1 MASGELSW
9 TLRHSIPL
17 RTVRQG
23 VHERMKIKGLDK
35 VIIIGSGAIKIG
47 EAGEFDYS
55 TSQAIKAL
63 REEGIET
70 IVVNPNIATIHTDKK
85 FADKVYSVPIRK
97 EFVEEILAKERPQG
111 ILLGFGG
118 QTALNCGM
126 ELAEDGILEKYSVQV
141 LGTGINSIEIA
152 NNRELFKTTMVA
164 NGIPVPKSR
173 KASDLASAIDA
184 ARQIGYPVIVRVAYT
199 LGGQGSGVAFDDG
212 KLKEIAQRGLAYSR
226 IKQILVEEYL
236 DKWKEVEYEVMRDHD
251 DNCTIVCNME
261 NMDPMGIHTGDS
273 LVVAPSQTLTNREYN
288 LLRETAQKVIRT
300 LGIVGECNIQFALDP
315 KSEEFRVIEVNSRL
329 SRSSAL
335 ASKATC
341 YPIAYIAAKLSL
353 GYVLPELSNKI
364 TGVTS
369 ACFEPAL
376 DYIVVKAPRWDFQ
389 KFRKVSKGIG
399 TQMKSVGE
407 VMAIGRCF
415 EEALQKAIRMLDIG
429 KELTDNGI
437 AGQSIERIR
446 KELRDP
452 TDERIFYVTKAL
464 KSGINMD
471 EITRL
476 SGIDRWF
483 LDKIKNIVDMERRIV
498 KGRINPDIV
507 RRAKEFGFSDKK
519 LGRLLGKSEAQVRD
533 YRKANRILPVTK
545 QIDTMAAEW
554 PAETNYLYL
563 TYGGEAD
570 DFEYKPGDKVVV
582 LGSGCYRIGS
592 SVEFDWC
599 CVSMATALKK
609 RVSEVIMV
617 NCNPETVSTDFDI
630 LDKLYF
636 EELSLERV
644 LDILDKERPRGV
656 VVSVGGQTANNLVK
670 GLSEHA
676 TILGTTPD
684 SIDAAEDR
692 ARFGQLLDRLKIEQP
707 KWDKLRSL
715 EDAKRFSNQIGY
727 PVLIRPSYVLSGS
740 AMNVAFNEAQL
751 TGYLREAARVSR
763 KNPVV
768 ISKFLTGAREVE
780 VDGVCDGSRVFIGAV
795 IEHVENAG
803 VHSGDATMTIPTLS
817 ITEAVRKKLLFYS
830 GTIARS
836 LNIQGPFNIQFLVK
850 NGQAL
855 VIECNLRAS
864 RSMPFVSKTIG
875 TNLMDLAAEAI
886 TNGTRKQGEGIHRR
900 IGVKAPQF
908 SFTRLDKADPVTGV
922 EMVSTGEVACFG
934 ETFQEAFIN
943 ALIAS
948 NFYIPKKDDAI
959 LISMGET
966 REGIIPY
973 ARMLARA
980 GYRIFATQHTAEEFS
995 KNGIECRILYK
1006 VSEKRKPNKMDYLQN
1021 GEIRLVINIPSH
1033 EADPAS
1039 HRILKDEYLIRRKAA
1054 EFGIPIVTNLELAR
1068 ALTKALVRHNTRQQ
1082 SKGPSKAPALVVSPS
1097 ASITIRVPLRDSANQ
1112 TEPMPA
1118 SIPQTS

>member
-1 MASGELSW
+1 
-9 TLRHSIPL
+9 
-17 RTVRQG
+17 
-23 VHERMKIKGLDK
+23 
-35 VIIIGSGAIKIG
+35 
-47 EAGEFDYS
+47 
-55 TSQAIKAL
+55 
-63 REEGIET
+63 
-70 IVVNPNIATIHTDKK
+70 
-85 FADKVYSVPIRK
+85 
-97 EFVEEILAKERPQG
+97 
-111 ILLGFGG
+111 
-118 QTALNCGM
+118 
-126 ELAEDGILEKYSVQV
+126 
-141 LGTGINSIEIA
+141 
-152 NNRELFKTTMVA
+152 
-164 NGIPVPKSR
+164 
-173 KASDLASAIDA
+173 
-184 ARQIGYPVIVRVAYT
+184 
-199 LGGQGSGVAFDDG
+199 
-212 KLKEIAQRGLAYSR
+212 
-226 IKQILVEEYL
+226 
-236 DKWKEVEYEVMRDHD
+236 
-251 DNCTIVCNME
+251 
-261 NMDPMGIHTGDS
+261 
-273 LVVAPSQTLTNREYN
+273 
-288 LLRETAQKVIRT
+288 
-300 LGIVGECNIQFALDP
+300 
-315 KSEEFRVIEVNSRL
+315 
-329 SRSSAL
+329 
-335 ASKATC
+335 
-341 YPIAYIAAKLSL
+341 
-353 GYVLPELSNKI
+353 
-364 TGVTS
+364 
-369 ACFEPAL
+369 
-376 DYIVVKAPRWDFQ
+376 
-389 KFRKVSKGIG
+389 
-399 TQMKSVGE
+399 MKSVGE

-429 KELTDNGI
+429 SELTDNGI
-437 AGQSIERIR
+437 AGRSVERIR
-446 KELRDP
+446 RELREP

-464 KSGINMD
+464 KSGMSMD

-483 LDKIKNIVDMERRIV
+483 LDKINNILEME
-498 KGRINPDIV
+498 KGIAKERINPGIV
-507 RRAKEFGFSDKK
+507 RSAKEFGFSDKK
-519 LGRLLGKSEAQVRD
+519 LGKLLGKTEAQIRD
-533 YRKANRILPVTK
+533 YRKAHDILPVTK

-554 PAETNYLYL
+554 PAATNYLYL
-563 TYGGEAD
+563 TYGGEVD
-570 DFEYKPGDKVVV
+570 DVAYVAGDKVVV

-599 CVSMATALKK
+599 CVNMATALKK

-644 LDILDKERPRGV
+644 LDILDKEQPRGV

-692 ARFGQLLDRLKIEQP
+692 ARFGQLLDKLKIEQP

-715 EDAKRFSNQIGY
+715 EDARRFSKQIGY

-751 TGYLREAARVSR
+751 TGYIREAARVSR
-763 KNPVV
+763 RNRVA

-817 ITEAVRKKLLFYS
+817 ITGTVRKKLLSYS
-830 GTIARS
+830 RRIARS
-836 LNIQGPFNIQFLVK
+836 LKIRGPFNIQFLVK

-864 RSMPFVSKTIG
+864 RSMPFVSKTIE

-886 TNGTRKQGEGIHRR
+886 TDGTIKQGEGIHRR
-900 IGVKAPQF
+900 IGVKEPQF

-934 ETFQEAFIN
+934 DTFQEAFIN

-959 LISMGET
+959 LISMGAT
-966 REGIIPY
+966 RKGILPY
-973 ARMLARA
+973 ARMLGRT

-995 KNGIECRILYK
+995 KNGIESRIRYK
-1006 VSEKRKPNKMDYLQN
+1006 VSEKKKPNIMDYHQN
-1021 GEIRLVINIPSH
+1021 REIRVVINSTSH
-1033 EADPAS
+1033 EGDPAS

-1068 ALTKALVRHNTRQQ
+1068 ALTKALVRHNARLQ
-1082 SKGPSKAPALVVSPS
+1082 SKGESRAEAFVSSGIPTTVRRAPLAGLSPRMEPVPVSIS
-1097 ASITIRVPLRDSANQ
+1097 Q
-1112 TEPMPA
+1112 TN
-1118 SIPQTS
+1118 

>member
-1 MASGELSW
+1 LKLDG
-9 TLRHSIPL
+9 IK
-17 RTVRQG
+17 TV
-23 VHERMKIKGLDK
+23 
-35 VIIIGSGAIKIG
+35 VIVGSGAIKIG

-63 REEGIET
+63 REEGIRT
-70 IVVNPNIATIHTDKK
+70 IVVNPNIATIHTDEK
-85 FADKVYSVPIRK
+85 FADKVYSVPIRTD
-97 EFVEEILAKERPQG
+97 FLEEIIAKEQPDG

-118 QTALNCGM
+118 QTALNCGV
-126 ELAEDGILEKYSVQV
+126 ELAEQGILSKYDVKV
-141 LGTGINSIEIA
+141 LGTGIESIEIA
-152 NNRELFKTTMVA
+152 DNRELFKKTMIER
-164 NGIPVPKSR
+164 GIPVPKSR
-173 KASDLASAIDA
+173 KAVDLETALEA
-184 ARQIGYPVIVRVAYT
+184 AREIGFPVMVRVAYT
-199 LGGQGSGVAFDDG
+199 LGGQGSGVAFDERTLG
-212 KLKEIAQRGLAYSR
+212 EIALRGLAYSR
-226 IKQILVEEYL
+226 IKQVLIEEYL
-236 DKWKEVEYEVMRDHD
+236 EKWKEVEYEVMRDRD
-251 DNCTIVCNME
+251 DNCIIICNME

-273 LVVAPSQTLTNREYN
+273 IVVAPSQTLTNREYN

-335 ASKATC
+335 ASKATG

-376 DYIVVKAPRWDFQ
+376 DYVVVKAPRWDFQ

-415 EEALQKAIRMLDIG
+415 EEALQKAIRMLDTG
-429 KELTDNGI
+429 KELTDNGV
-437 AGQSIERIR
+437 AGRSIERIR
-446 KELRDP
+446 KELREP

-464 KSGINMD
+464 KSGISTD

-483 LDKIKNIVDMERRIV
+483 LDKIKNIVEMEKRIV
-498 KGRINPDIV
+498 RERINPDII
-507 RRAKEFGFSDKK
+507 RKAKEFGFSDKK
-519 LGRLLGKSEAQVRD
+519 LGRLLGKSETQVRD
-533 YRKANRILPVTK
+533 YRKAHHILPVTK
-545 QIDTMAAEW
+545 QIDTVAAEW
-554 PAETNYLYL
+554 PAATNYLYL
-563 TYGGEAD
+563 TYGGEVD
-570 DFEYKPGDKVVV
+570 DFEYAPGDNVVV

-599 CVSMATALKK
+599 CVNMATALKK

-670 GLSEHA
+670 GLSEHT
-676 TILGTTPD
+676 TILGTSPD

-692 ARFGQLLDRLKIEQP
+692 SRFGQLLDQLKIEQP
-707 KWDKLRSL
+707 KWNKLRSL
-715 EDAKRFSNQIGY
+715 EDARRFSKEIGY

-751 TGYLREAARVSR
+751 TGYIREAARVSR

-817 ITEAVRKKLLFYS
+817 ITGTVRRKMLSYS
-830 GTIARS
+830 RRIARS
-836 LNIQGPFNIQFLVK
+836 LKIRGPFNIQFLVK

-886 TNGTRKQGEGIHRR
+886 TDGTIKQGEGIHRR

-948 NFYIPKKDDAI
+948 NFYIPKRDDAI

-966 REGIIPY
+966 RKGIIPY

-995 KNGIECRILYK
+995 KNGIGCRILYK
-1006 VSEKRKPNKMDYLQN
+1006 VSEKKKPNIMDYLQN
-1021 GEIRLVINIPSH
+1021 REIRLVINIPSH
-1033 EADPAS
+1033 EGDPAS

-1068 ALTKALVRHNTRQQ
+1068 ALIKALVRHNAQQQ
-1082 SKGPSKAPALVVSPS
+1082 SKDPSKAAALVVSPS
-1097 ASITIRVPLRDSANQ
+1097 ASITIRVPLRESAKQ
-1112 TEPMPA
+1112 TEPVHV

>member
-1 MASGELSW
+1 
-9 TLRHSIPL
+9 
-17 RTVRQG
+17 
-23 VHERMKIKGLDK
+23 MKLDGIKSV
-35 VIIIGSGAIKIG
+35 VIVGSGAIKIG

-63 REEGIET
+63 REEGIKT
-70 IVVNPNIATIHTDKK
+70 IVVNPNIATIHTDEK
-85 FADKVYSVPIRK
+85 FADKVYSVPIRTD
-97 EFVEEILAKERPQG
+97 FLEEVIAKEQPDG

-118 QTALNCGM
+118 QTALNCGV
-126 ELAEDGILEKYSVQV
+126 ELAEWGILSKYNVKV
-141 LGTGINSIEIA
+141 LGTGIESIEIA
-152 NNRELFKTTMVA
+152 DNRELFKKTMIEHD
-164 NGIPVPKSR
+164 IPVPKSR
-173 KASDLASAIDA
+173 KAVDLETALEA
-184 ARQIGYPVIVRVAYT
+184 AREIGFPVMVRVAYT
-199 LGGQGSGVAFDDG
+199 LGGQGSGVAFDERTLG
-212 KLKEIAQRGLAYSR
+212 EIALRGLAYSR
-226 IKQILVEEYL
+226 IKQVLIEEYL
-236 DKWKEVEYEVMRDHD
+236 EKWKEVEYEVMRDRD
-251 DNCTIVCNME
+251 DNCIIICNME
-261 NMDPMGIHTGDS
+261 NLDPMGVHTGDS
-273 LVVAPSQTLTNREYN
+273 IVVAPSQTLSNREYN

-315 KSEEFRVIEVNSRL
+315 RSEEFRVIEVNSRL

-335 ASKATC
+335 ASKATG

-353 GYVLPELSNKI
+353 GYILPELSNKI

-415 EEALQKAIRMLDIG
+415 EEALQKAVRMLDIG
-429 KELTDNGI
+429 RELTDNGI
-437 AGQSIERIR
+437 PGRSIERIR
-446 KELRDP
+446 KELREP
-452 TDERIFYVTKAL
+452 TDKRIFYVTKAL
-464 KSGINMD
+464 KSGMSMD
-471 EITRL
+471 EITKL
-476 SGIDRWF
+476 SGIDGWF
-483 LDKIKNIVDMERRIV
+483 LDKIKNIVEMEKRIV
-498 KGRINPDIV
+498 NERINPDIV
-507 RRAKEFGFSDKK
+507 RRAKEFGFSDRK
-519 LGRLLGKSEAQVRD
+519 LGKLLGMTETQVRD
-533 YRKANRILPVTK
+533 YRKGHRIVPVTK

-554 PAETNYLYL
+554 PAATNYLYL
-563 TYGGEAD
+563 TYGGEVD
-570 DFEYKPGDKVVV
+570 DFEYAPGDKVVV

-599 CVSMATALKK
+599 CVNMATALRK

-684 SIDAAEDR
+684 SIDTAEDR
-692 ARFGQLLDRLKIEQP
+692 SRFGQLLDQLKIEQP

-715 EDAKRFSNQIGY
+715 EDARRFSKEIGY

-751 TGYLREAARVSR
+751 TGYIREAARVSR

-768 ISKFLTGAREVE
+768 ISKFLTGAKEVE
-780 VDGVCDGSRVFIGAV
+780 VDGVCDGSRVFIGAI

-817 ITEAVRKKLLFYS
+817 ITGTVRRKMLSYS
-830 GTIARS
+830 RRIARS
-836 LNIQGPFNIQFLVK
+836 LKIRGPFNIQFLVK

-864 RSMPFVSKTIG
+864 RSMPFVSKTIE

-886 TNGTRKQGEGIHRR
+886 TDGTIKQGEGIHRR

-948 NFYIPKKDDAI
+948 NFYIPKRDDAI

-966 REGIIPY
+966 RKGIIPY

-1006 VSEKRKPNKMDYLQN
+1006 VSEKKKPNIMDYLQN
-1021 GEIRLVINIPSH
+1021 REIRLVINIPSH
-1033 EADPAS
+1033 EGDSAS

-1054 EFGIPIVTNLELAR
+1054 EYGIPIVTNLELAR
-1068 ALTKALVRHNTRQQ
+1068 ALIKALVRHNARQQ
-1082 SKGPSKAPALVVSPS
+1082 SKGPSKAAALVVSPS
-1097 ASITIRVPLRDSANQ
+1097 ALTAIRVPLRDSANQ
-1112 TEPMPA
+1112 TKPVHA